1 MNDADYVVIRD
12 PEEESINGR
21 WYDLR
26 HVAPLPGGPKG
37 PLAVYTPTPF
47 IEVRDDGAVAQVYMR
62 AREPEPDGYELLERE
77 VARVAVRE
85 ALRCF
90 GVVALA
96 LFVAG
101 TWGFII
107 AAFL

>member
-26 HVAPLPGGPKG
+26 HVAPLPGGPTG

-47 IEVRDDGAVAQVYMR
+47 IETRDDGAVAQVYMR
-62 AREPEPDGYELLERE
+62 KAPAEEGLELLERE
-77 VARVAVRE
+77 VARLVVRE
-85 ALRCF
+85 TLRYA

-96 LFVAG
+96 AYFLATG
-101 TWGFII
+101 AFIL
-107 AAFL
+107 AALL